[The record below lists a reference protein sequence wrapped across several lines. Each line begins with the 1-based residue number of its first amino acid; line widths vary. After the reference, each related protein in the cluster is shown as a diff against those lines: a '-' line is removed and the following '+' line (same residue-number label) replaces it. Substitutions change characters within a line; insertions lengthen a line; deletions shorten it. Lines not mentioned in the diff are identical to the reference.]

1 MSLFIGNEAEST
13 ICKQTVKVLDNRQL
27 TRMLSFCL
35 LSTHLDPEWL
45 QHLPLK
51 ACFSVY
57 WRTASRPLE
66 YSYFARILRIRII
79 NMVGVTV
86 ENRME
91 KVEAVRP

>member
-1 MSLFIGNEAEST
+1 MSLFIGNGAEST

-35 LSTHLDPEWL
+35 LSTHLDPDRL

-51 ACFSVY
+51 ACFSVH
-57 WRTASRPLE
+57 WRRPLE

-91 KVEAVRP
+91 KVEAVRL